1 MRDIRVID
9 VVGLPFSA
17 DRNRHENV
25 KMKREDGILEVA
37 LHIPILLGRFV
48 N

>member
-1 MRDIRVID
+1 MNQ
-9 VVGLPFSA
+9 FESY
-17 DRNRHENV
+17 RNRHENV
-25 KMKREDGILEVA
+25 KMKREDGILEVS